1 MNVVAQRLTP
11 DEDHTLRRLHYFES
25 WGTTLS
31 DGNQLRK
38 QEIRA
43 RDLRHAIRPPVDNGL
58 DFAAWTP

>member
-43 RDLRHAIRPPVDNGL
+43 RDLRLTIRQPVDQGVS
-58 DFAAWTP
+58 FSA

>member
-1 MNVVAQRLTP
+1 MKAAVQRLTP
-11 DEDHTLRRLHYFES
+11 NEDHTLRRLHYFES

-43 RDLRHAIRPPVDNGL
+43 RDLRLTIRQPVDQG
-58 DFAAWTP
+58 